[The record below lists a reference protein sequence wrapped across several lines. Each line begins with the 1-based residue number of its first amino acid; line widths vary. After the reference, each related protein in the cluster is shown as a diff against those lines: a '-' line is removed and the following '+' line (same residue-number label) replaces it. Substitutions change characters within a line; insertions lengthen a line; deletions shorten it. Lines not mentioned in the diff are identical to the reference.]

1 MLAQVRAQVK
11 SWWRALTEQ
20 ARLDGEIASEMDS
33 HMERYAAD
41 LVAGGVEPG
50 EARRRA
56 RIEFGST
63 AAAAEECREAVGL
76 RWPNEIARD
85 LRYAARVLRK
95 SPTFTAAA
103 VATLALCIGANTAI
117 FSVVDAVLLR
127 PLPYPH
133 PERLF
138 SVARHYH
145 GKGSEGYQTNLWG
158 AAWEA
163 VRDNAAYVDAAG
175 FSDGSM
181 GVNFASGGRV
191 EYVKQQRVSAGF
203 FRVLGIAPLIGREFS
218 ADEDRKGG
226 PAVTVLSYALWKRAF
241 RADPSIVGQAV
252 ALRGEPHTIVG
263 VLPEHFQSIVPA
275 DLWTPLRPSRSGE
288 GAGSNYAVV
297 ARLRSGTTWAQAN
310 GQIEAI
316 GAPLVRDFLQDP
328 FTHLCLISF
337 QRGLTNSVRQPLLIL
352 WAAVGLVL
360 LIGCVNIAGLLL
372 ARAAGRT
379 REMATRLALG
389 SGRAALIRQ
398 MLAES
403 VVLGLC
409 GGAAGAA
416 LGWLGVKALK
426 VLMPGSLN
434 VWQAV
439 ELDWR
444 VLAATACASIAAGIL
459 FGLYPALIAS
469 RLEIRAA
476 LGEAGRAVAGGRN
489 PWPRRL
495 LVASEVALGVVL
507 LVGAGL
513 LIRTFAHLRGL
524 NPGFDAHNVITA
536 ELSLQDARYAT
547 SQSVNRLF
555 EQSLTRM
562 RELPGVESAAVALSL
577 PYERALNTGFQRL
590 DGRHV
595 DAATEYQIA
604 NFFYVTPEYFRVLRI
619 PLLRGRAFTAA
630 DSGTAAPTVVVSE
643 AFVKMYMPGDG
654 ALGRHLAPGGL
665 APGGGDRREIVGVV
679 GDVQQK
685 SGWGEDFGPLAAMPD
700 IYIPAAQTDGKSLQM
715 VHTWFSPSWIVR
727 TAGPP
732 EGVIAGM
739 QRALESVDPQLPFA
753 GFHSMEDVRYRS
765 LAQERFQA
773 VLLGALAGLA
783 LLLAAVGIYGLIANS
798 VAERTRELGIR
809 LALGATVPQAMRS
822 VALPGVALALA
833 GVAAGSV
840 LAGFATQLLRHMV
853 WGVHP
858 GDPLTFVA
866 VGIGLLGVA
875 AAASFLPALRIT
887 RLNPAETLRQE

>member
-1 MLAQVRAQVK
+1 MAA
-11 SWWRALTEQ
+11 
-20 ARLDGEIASEMDS
+20 EMDS

-41 LVAGGVEPG
+41 LVARGVEPG

-76 RWPNEIARD
+76 RWPDEIVRD

-133 PERLF
+133 PEQLF
-138 SVARHYH
+138 SVARHFQ
-145 GKGSEGYQTNLWG
+145 GKGSESYQTNLWG
-158 AAWEA
+158 GAWEA
-163 VRDNAAYVDAAG
+163 VRDNAAYVDAAV

-181 GVNFASGGRV
+181 GVNLAAGGRV

-218 ADEDRKGG
+218 ANEDRQGG
-226 PAVTVLSYALWKRAF
+226 PAVTLLSYALWKRAF
-241 RADPSIVGQAV
+241 HADPSIVGQAV
-252 ALRGEPHTIVG
+252 DLRGEPHTIVG
-263 VLPEHFQSIVPA
+263 VLPANFQSIVPA

-288 GAGSNYAVV
+288 GGGSNYAIV
-297 ARLRSGTTWAQAN
+297 ARLRSGTAWAQAN

-316 GAPLVRDFLQDP
+316 GAPVLREFGQDP
-328 FTHLCLISF
+328 STQHLRLISF
-337 QRGLTNSVRQPLLIL
+337 QRGLTVYVRQPLVIL

-416 LGWLGVKALK
+416 LGWLGVKALAA
-426 VLMPGSLN
+426 LMPVSLN

-459 FGLYPALIAS
+459 FGLYPALLAS

-495 LVASEVALGVVL
+495 LVAGEVALGVVL

-513 LIRTFAHLRGL
+513 LIRTFAHLSGL
-524 NPGFDAHNVITA
+524 NPGFDAQNVTTA
-536 ELSLQDARYAT
+536 KLSLQDARYTT

-555 EQSLTRM
+555 DQSLARM

-577 PYERALNTGFQRL
+577 PYERALNDGFRRL
-590 DGRHV
+590 DGGRV
-595 DAATEYQIA
+595 DTESQIT
-604 NFFYVTPEYFRVLRI
+604 NMFYITPEYFQVLRI
-619 PLLRGRAFTAA
+619 PLLRGRVFTAA
-630 DSGTAAPTVVVSE
+630 DSSTAAPAAVVSE
-643 AFVKMYMPGDG
+643 AFVKMYLRGDD
-654 ALGRHLAPGGL
+654 ALGRHLDL
-665 APGGGDRREIVGVV
+665 GGGERREIVGVV

-685 SGWGEDFGPLAAMPD
+685 SGWGDGSPLAAMPD
-700 IYIPAAQTDGKSLQM
+700 IYIPATQVDDKFIPV

-727 TAGPP
+727 SSGPP

-739 QRALESVDPQLPFA
+739 QRALETVDPRLPFA
-753 GFHSMEDVRYRS
+753 GFHSMEDIRYRS

-783 LLLAAVGIYGLIANS
+783 LLLAAVGIYGLIASS

-809 LALGATVPQAMRS
+809 LALGATVAQAMRA
-822 VALPGVALALA
+822 VALPGLALALA
-833 GVAAGSV
+833 GVAVGSV
-840 LAGFATQLLRHMV
+840 LAGFASQLLRHLV
-853 WGVHP
+853 WGVRP

-866 VGIGLLGVA
+866 VGLGLLGVA
-875 AAASFLPALRIT
+875 AAASFLPALRVT

>member
-1 MLAQVRAQVK
+1 MLAQVK
-11 SWWRALTEQ
+11 SWWRALTGQ
-20 ARLDGEIASEMDS
+20 SRLAGEMASEMDG
-33 HMERYAAD
+33 HMERYASD
-41 LVAGGVEPG
+41 LMARGVEPG

-76 RWPNEIARD
+76 RWPNEFGRD
-85 LRYAARVLRK
+85 LRYAVRVLRK

-127 PLPYPH
+127 PLPYPA

-138 SVARHYH
+138 SVARHFQ
-145 GKGSEGYQTNLWG
+145 GKGSESYQTNLWG
-158 AAWEA
+158 SAWEA
-163 VRDNAAYVDAAG
+163 VRDNATYLDAAV

-181 GVNFASGGRV
+181 GVNFAAGGGV
-191 EYVKQQRVSAGF
+191 DYVKQQRVSAGF
-203 FRVLGIAPLIGREFS
+203 FRVLGIKPLIGREFS
-218 ADEDRKGG
+218 MNEDRPAG
-226 PAVTVLSYALWKRAF
+226 PAVTVLSYALWKRVF
-241 RADPSIVGQAV
+241 HADPSIVGQAV
-252 ALRGEPHTIVG
+252 TLRGEPHIIVG
-263 VLPEHFQSIVPA
+263 VLPAGFRSIVPA

-288 GAGSNYAVV
+288 GGGSNYAVV
-297 ARLRSGTTWAQAN
+297 ARLHSGASWAQAN

-316 GAPLVRDFLQDP
+316 GAPLMRQYGQDAS
-328 FTHLCLISF
+328 TRLRLISF
-337 QRGLTNSVRQPLLIL
+337 QRGLTVDVRQPILIL
-352 WAAVGLVL
+352 WAAVGVVL

-379 REMATRLALG
+379 REMATRMALG

-409 GGAAGAA
+409 GGAAGTG

-426 VLMPGSLN
+426 ALTPASLN
-434 VWQAV
+434 LWQAV
-439 ELDWR
+439 DLDWR
-444 VLAATACASIAAGIL
+444 VLAATAFASIAAGIL
-459 FGLYPALIAS
+459 FGLYPALAAS
-469 RLEIRAA
+469 RLQIRAA

-495 LVASEVALGVVL
+495 LVTSEVALGVVL

-555 EQSLTRM
+555 EQSLARM
-562 RELPGVESAAVALSL
+562 RELPGVESAAVTISL
-577 PYERALNTGFQRL
+577 PYERALNTGFQRM
-590 DGRHV
+590 DGPHV
-595 DAATEYQIA
+595 DTESQIT
-604 NFFYVTPEYFRVLRI
+604 NMFYITPEYFRVLRI
-619 PLLRGRAFTAA
+619 PLLRGRVFTAA
-630 DSGTAAPTVVVSE
+630 DSSISAPATVVSE
-643 AFVKMYMPGDG
+643 AFVKMYMPGDEPV
-654 ALGRHLAPGGL
+654 GRHLDL
-665 APGGGDRREIVGVV
+665 GGGEKREIVGVV

-685 SGWGEDFGPLAAMPD
+685 SGWGDGAPTAAMPD
-700 IYIPAAQTDGKSLQM
+700 IYIPAMQVQDKFMQL
-715 VHTWFSPSWIVR
+715 VHTWFSPSWTVR
-727 TAGPP
+727 SAGPA

-739 QRALESVDPQLPFA
+739 QRALQSVDPQLPFA
-753 GFHSMEDVRYRS
+753 GFHSMEDVRYRA

-833 GVAAGSV
+833 GVIVGSV
-840 LAGFATQLLRHMV
+840 MAGFATQMLRHLV
-853 WGVHP
+853 WGVRP
-858 GDPLTFVA
+858 GDPLTFAA
-866 VGIGLLGVA
+866 VGVGLLGVA
-875 AAASFLPALRIT
+875 AAASFLPALRVT

>member
-1 MLAQVRAQVK
+1 M
-11 SWWRALTEQ
+11 
-20 ARLDGEIASEMDS
+20 ASEMDS

-41 LVAGGVEPG
+41 LMAAGVDPG
-50 EARRRA
+50 EARRQA

-76 RWPNEIARD
+76 RWPNEFSRD

-138 SVARHYH
+138 SVARHFQ
-145 GKGSEGYQTNLWG
+145 GEGSEAYQTNLWG
-158 AAWEA
+158 GAWEG
-163 VRDNAAYVDAAG
+163 VRDHAAYLDAAV

-181 GVNFASGGRV
+181 GVNSASAGRV
-191 EYVKQQRVSAGF
+191 EYLKQQRVSAGF

-218 ADEDRKGG
+218 ADEDRPGG
-226 PAVTVLSYALWKRAF
+226 RAVTVIGYALWKRVF
-241 RADPSIVGQAV
+241 RADPAIVGQAV
-252 ALRGEPHTIVG
+252 TLRGEPYTIVG
-263 VLPEHFQSIVPA
+263 VLPAQFQNSVPA

-288 GAGSNYAVV
+288 GGGSNYAIV
-297 ARLRSGTTWAQAN
+297 ARLRSGATWAQAN

-316 GAPLVRDFLQDP
+316 GTPILRQYGQDP
-328 FTHLCLISF
+328 STQRLRLISF
-337 QRGLTNSVRQPLLIL
+337 QRGLTVDVRQPLLIL

-379 REMATRLALG
+379 REMATRMALG

-398 MLAES
+398 LLAES
-403 VVLGLC
+403 VLLGLS

-416 LGWLGVKALK
+416 LGWLGVKGLK
-426 VLMPGSLN
+426 ALMPASLN

-444 VLAATACASIAAGIL
+444 VLASTACASIAAGIL
-459 FGLYPALIAS
+459 FGLYPALVAS

-476 LGEAGRAVAGGRN
+476 LGEAGRGVAGARN
-489 PWPRRL
+489 PWPRRS
-495 LVASEVALGVVL
+495 LVTGEVALGVVL

-524 NPGFDAHNVITA
+524 TPGFDAHYVITA
-536 ELSLQDARYAT
+536 QLSLQDARYAT
-547 SQSVNRLF
+547 SQRVNRLF
-555 EQSLTRM
+555 DQSLARM
-562 RELPGVESAAVALSL
+562 RELPGVESAAVTISL
-577 PYERALNTGFQRL
+577 PYERALNDGFRRL

-595 DAATEYQIA
+595 DTEAQIA
-604 NFFYVTPEYFRVLRI
+604 NLFYVTPEYFRVLRI
-619 PLLRGRAFTAA
+619 PLLRGRVFTAA
-630 DSGTAAPTVVVSE
+630 DSSTAAPAMVVSE
-643 AFVKMYMPGDG
+643 AFVKMYLRDDDP
-654 ALGRHLAPGGL
+654 LGRHLDL
-665 APGGGDRREIVGVV
+665 GGGDRREIVGVV
-679 GDVQQK
+679 GDIQQK
-685 SGWGEDFGPLAAMPD
+685 SGWGDGAPTAAMPD
-700 IYIPAAQTDGKSLQM
+700 IYIPATQVEDKFMQL

-732 EGVIAGM
+732 EGIVGGM

-753 GFHSMEDVRYRS
+753 GFHSMEDVRYRA

-833 GVAAGSV
+833 GVAVGSV
-840 LAGFATQLLRHMV
+840 LAGFASQLLRHLI
-853 WGVHP
+853 WGVRP

-866 VGIGLLGVA
+866 VGLGLLAVA
-875 AAASFLPALRIT
+875 AAASFLPALRVT

>member
-1 MLAQVRAQVK
+1 MLAQVR
-11 SWWRALTEQ
+11 SWWRALTGQ
-20 ARLDGEIASEMDS
+20 SRLADEMASEMDS

-41 LVAGGVEPG
+41 LVARGVEPV

-56 RIEFGST
+56 RVEFGST

-76 RWPNEIARD
+76 RWPNEFARD
-85 LRYAARVLRK
+85 LRYAVRVLRK

-138 SVARHYH
+138 SVARHYQ
-145 GKGSEGYQTNLWG
+145 GKGSEAYQTNLWG
-158 AAWEA
+158 SAWEA
-163 VRDNAAYVDAAG
+163 VRDNATYLDAAV

-181 GVNFASGGRV
+181 GVNFAASGRV

-203 FRVLGIAPLIGREFS
+203 FRVLDITPLIGREFS

-252 ALRGEPHTIVG
+252 TLRGEPHTIVG
-263 VLPEHFQSIVPA
+263 VLPAEFQSSVPA

-288 GAGSNYAVV
+288 GEGSNYAIV

-316 GAPLVRDFLQDP
+316 GAPLLREYGKES
-328 FTHLCLISF
+328 THLALISF
-337 QRGLTNSVRQPLLIL
+337 QRGLTEDVRQPLLIL

-379 REMATRLALG
+379 REMATRMALG

-426 VLMPGSLN
+426 ILTPGSLN

-444 VLAATACASIAAGIL
+444 VLAATGCASIAAGIL
-459 FGLYPALIAS
+459 FGLYPALAAS

-476 LGEAGRAVAGGRN
+476 LGEAGRAVAGARN
-489 PWPRRL
+489 PWPRHL
-495 LVASEVALGVVL
+495 LVAGEVALGVVL

-524 NPGFDAHNVITA
+524 DPGFDAHNAITA
-536 ELSLQDARYAT
+536 KLSLQDARYAT

-555 EQSLTRM
+555 EQSLARM
-562 RELPGVESAAVALSL
+562 RELPGVDSAALALSL
-577 PYERALNTGFQRL
+577 PYERALNTGFRRL

-595 DAATEYQIA
+595 DTESQIT
-604 NFFYVTPEYFRVLRI
+604 NLFYITPEYFRVLRI
-619 PLLRGRAFTAA
+619 PLLRGRVFTAA
-630 DSGTAAPTVVVSE
+630 DSSTAASAAVVSE
-643 AFVKMYMPGDG
+643 AFVKMYMPGDD
-654 ALGRHLAPGGL
+654 ALGRHLDL
-665 APGGGDRREIVGVV
+665 GGGGRREIVGVV

-685 SGWGEDFGPLAAMPD
+685 SGWGDGRPLAAMSD
-700 IYIPAAQTDGKSLQM
+700 IYIPAAQTDGKSFQGL
-715 VHTWFSPSWIVR
+715 HIWFSPSWIVR
-727 TAGPP
+727 SSGPA

-739 QRALESVDPQLPFA
+739 QRAIQAVDPQLPFA
-753 GFHSMEDVRYRS
+753 GFQSMEDVRYRS

-833 GVAAGSV
+833 GVIVGSV
-840 LAGFATQLLRHMV
+840 LAGFASQLLGHLV
-853 WGVHP
+853 WGVRP

-866 VGIGLLGVA
+866 VGLGLLGVA

>member
-1 MLAQVRAQVK
+1 MLAQVR
-11 SWWRALTEQ
+11 SWWRALTGQ
-20 ARLDGEIASEMDS
+20 SRLAVEMAAEMDS
-33 HMERYAAD
+33 HIERYAAD
-41 LVAGGVEPG
+41 LVARGVEPG
-50 EARRRA
+50 EARRQA
-56 RIEFGST
+56 RMEFGSA
-63 AAAAEECREAVGL
+63 AAAAEECREAVGM
-76 RWPNEIARD
+76 RWPDEFARD
-85 LRYAARVLRK
+85 LRYAVRVLRK

-127 PLPYPH
+127 PLPYAH
-133 PERLF
+133 PEQLF
-138 SVARHYH
+138 SVARHFH
-145 GKGSEGYQTNLWG
+145 GKGSDGYQMNLWG
-158 AAWEA
+158 GAWEA
-163 VRDNAAYVDAAG
+163 VRDNAAYVDASV

-181 GVNFASGGRV
+181 GVNFAAGGRV

-218 ADEDRKGG
+218 ANEDRQGG
-226 PAVTVLSYALWKRAF
+226 PAVAVLSYALWKRAF
-241 RADPSIVGQAV
+241 HADPSIVGRAV
-252 ALRGEPHTIVG
+252 DLRGEPHTIVG
-263 VLPEHFQSIVPA
+263 VLPANFQSIVPA

-288 GAGSNYAVV
+288 GGGSNYAIVT
-297 ARLRSGTTWAQAN
+297 RLRSGTTWAQAN
-310 GQIEAI
+310 GQIEAV
-316 GAPLVRDFLQDP
+316 GAPVLREYGQDP
-328 FTHLCLISF
+328 STQRLRLVSF
-337 QRGLTNSVRQPLLIL
+337 QRGLTEDVRQPLVIL

-416 LGWLGVKALK
+416 LGWLGVRALKAL
-426 VLMPGSLN
+426 MPLSLN

-444 VLAATACASIAAGIL
+444 VLAATACASVAAGIL
-459 FGLYPALIAS
+459 FGLYPALVAS
-469 RLEIRAA
+469 RLQIRAA
-476 LGEAGRAVAGGRN
+476 LGEAGRGVAGGRN

-524 NPGFDAHNVITA
+524 NPGFDARNVITA

-547 SQSVNRLF
+547 NQSVNRLF
-555 EQSLTRM
+555 DQSLARM

-577 PYERALNTGFQRL
+577 PYERALNDGFRRL
-590 DGRHV
+590 DGAHV
-595 DAATEYQIA
+595 DTESQIT
-604 NFFYVTPEYFRVLRI
+604 NMFYVTPEYFRVLRI
-619 PLLRGRAFTAA
+619 PLLRGRVFTAA
-630 DSGTAAPTVVVSE
+630 DSSTAAPAAVVSE
-643 AFVKMYMPGDG
+643 AFVKMYLRGDE
-654 ALGRHLAPGGL
+654 AVGRHLDLGGD
-665 APGGGDRREIVGVV
+665 DRREIVGVV

-685 SGWGEDFGPLAAMPD
+685 SGWGDGSPLAAMPD
-700 IYIPAAQTDGKSLQM
+700 IYIPATQVDDKFIPM

-727 TAGPP
+727 FSGSA

-739 QRALESVDPQLPFA
+739 QQALESVDPRLPFA

-765 LAQERFQA
+765 LAEERFQA

-783 LLLAAVGIYGLIANS
+783 LLLAAVGIYGLIASS

-809 LALGATVPQAMRS
+809 LALGATVAQAMRA
-822 VALPGVALALA
+822 VALPGLALALA
-833 GVAAGSV
+833 GVAVGSV
-840 LAGFATQLLRHMV
+840 LAGFASRLLRHLV
-853 WGVHP
+853 WGVGP

-875 AAASFLPALRIT
+875 AAASFLPALRVT

>member
-1 MLAQVRAQVK
+1 MLAQAR
-11 SWWRALTEQ
+11 SWWRALTGRS
-20 ARLDGEIASEMDS
+20 RLDGEMASEMDS
-33 HMERYAAD
+33 HIERYAAD
-41 LVAGGVEPG
+41 LVAGGMEPG

-76 RWPNEIARD
+76 RWPNEFARD
-85 LRYAARVLRK
+85 LRYATRVLRK

-127 PLPYPH
+127 PLPYPQ

-138 SVARHYH
+138 SVARHYQ
-145 GKGSEGYQTNLWG
+145 GKGSEGYQMNLWG
-158 AAWEA
+158 SAWEA
-163 VRDNAAYVDAAG
+163 VRDNASYVDAAV

-181 GVNFASGGRV
+181 GVNFAAEGRV

-218 ADEDRKGG
+218 ADEDRHGG
-226 PAVTVLSYALWKRAF
+226 PAVTVLSYPLWKRAF
-241 RADPSIVGQAV
+241 RADPSIVGRTV
-252 ALRGEPHTIVG
+252 TLRGEPHTIVG
-263 VLPEHFQSIVPA
+263 VLPALFQSIVPA

-288 GAGSNYAVV
+288 GGGSNYAVV
-297 ARLRSGTTWAQAN
+297 ARLRPGATWAQAN
-310 GQIEAI
+310 GEMEAI
-316 GAPLVRDFLQDP
+316 GAPLLRQYGQDP
-328 FTHLCLISF
+328 STRLQLISF
-337 QRGLTNSVRQPLLIL
+337 QRGLTEDVRQPLLIL

-372 ARAAGRT
+372 ARAAGRS
-379 REMATRLALG
+379 RELATRMALG

-403 VVLGLC
+403 VLLGLS

-426 VLMPGSLN
+426 ALMPRSLN

-444 VLAATACASIAAGIL
+444 VLAATACVSIAAGIL
-459 FGLYPALIAS
+459 FGLYPAAVAS

-489 PWPRRL
+489 PWPRRV

-513 LIRTFAHLRGL
+513 LIRTFAHLEGL
-524 NPGFDAHNVITA
+524 NPGFDARHVISA
-536 ELSLQDARYAT
+536 SLSLQDARYAT
-547 SQSVNRLF
+547 GQSVNRLF
-555 EQSLTRM
+555 DESLNRI
-562 RELPGVESAAVALSL
+562 RELPGVESAAVTLSL
-577 PYERALNTGFQRL
+577 PYERALNTEIRRL

-595 DAATEYQIA
+595 DGATESQIT
-604 NFFYVTPEYFRVLRI
+604 NFFYVTPGYFRVLRI
-619 PLLRGRAFTAA
+619 PLLRGRVFTGA
-630 DSGTAAPTVVVSE
+630 DRSTTTPVVVVSE
-643 AFVKMYMPGDG
+643 AFVKMYLGDDQP
-654 ALGRHLAPGGL
+654 LGRHLDLGN
-665 APGGGDRREIVGVV
+665 GDRREIVGVV
-679 GDVQQK
+679 GDILQQ
-685 SGWGEDFGPLAAMPD
+685 SGWGDGTPLAPMPD
-700 IYIPAAQTDGKSLQM
+700 IYVPSTQVEDKFVQL

-727 TAGPP
+727 SSGPAQ
-732 EGVIAGM
+732 GTIAGM

-753 GFHSMEDVRYRS
+753 GFHGMDDIRYRA

-773 VLLGALAGLA
+773 ALLGGLAGLA

-809 LALGATVPQAMRS
+809 LALGATVPQAMRA
-822 VALPGVALALA
+822 VALPGVVLALA
-833 GVAAGSV
+833 GVLAGSV
-840 LAGFATQLLRHMV
+840 LAGFASQLLRHLV
-853 WGVHP
+853 WGVRP
-858 GDPLTFVA
+858 GDPATFVA
-866 VGIGLLGVA
+866 VGLGLLAVA
-875 AAASFLPALRIT
+875 AAASFLPALRVT

>member
-1 MLAQVRAQVK
+1 MLAQVK
-11 SWWRALTEQ
+11 SWWRALTGQ
-20 ARLDGEIASEMDS
+20 SRLAGEMASEMDG

-41 LVAGGVEPG
+41 LMARGVEPG

-76 RWPNEIARD
+76 RWPNEFGRD
-85 LRYAARVLRK
+85 LRYAVRVLRK

-127 PLPYPH
+127 PLPYPA

-138 SVARHYH
+138 SVARHFQ
-145 GKGSEGYQTNLWG
+145 GKGSESYQTNLWG
-158 AAWEA
+158 SAWEA
-163 VRDNAAYVDAAG
+163 VRDNATYLDAAV

-181 GVNFASGGRV
+181 GVNFAAGGGV
-191 EYVKQQRVSAGF
+191 DYVKQQRVSAGF
-203 FRVLGIAPLIGREFS
+203 FRVLGIKPLIGREFS
-218 ADEDRKGG
+218 MNEDRPAG
-226 PAVTVLSYALWKRAF
+226 PAVTVLSYALWKRVF
-241 RADPSIVGQAV
+241 HADPSIVGQAV
-252 ALRGEPHTIVG
+252 TLRGEPHIIVG
-263 VLPEHFQSIVPA
+263 VLPAGFRSIVPA

-288 GAGSNYAVV
+288 GGGSNYAVV
-297 ARLRSGTTWAQAN
+297 ARLHSGASWAQAN

-316 GAPLVRDFLQDP
+316 GAPLMRQYGQDAS
-328 FTHLCLISF
+328 TRLRLISF
-337 QRGLTNSVRQPLLIL
+337 QRGLTVDVRQPILIL
-352 WAAVGLVL
+352 WAAVGVVL
-360 LIGCVNIAGLLL
+360 LIGCVNIAGPLL

-379 REMATRLALG
+379 REMATRMALG

-409 GGAAGAA
+409 GGAAGTG

-426 VLMPGSLN
+426 ALTPASLN
-434 VWQAV
+434 LWQAV
-439 ELDWR
+439 DLDWR
-444 VLAATACASIAAGIL
+444 VLAATAFASIAAGIL
-459 FGLYPALIAS
+459 FGLYPALAAS
-469 RLEIRAA
+469 RLQIRAA

-495 LVASEVALGVVL
+495 LVTSEVALGVVL

-555 EQSLTRM
+555 EQSLARM
-562 RELPGVESAAVALSL
+562 RELPGVESAAVTISL
-577 PYERALNTGFQRL
+577 PYERALNTGFQRM
-590 DGRHV
+590 DGPHV
-595 DAATEYQIA
+595 DTESQIT
-604 NFFYVTPEYFRVLRI
+604 NMFYITPEYFRVLRI
-619 PLLRGRAFTAA
+619 PLLRGRVFTAA
-630 DSGTAAPTVVVSE
+630 DSSISAPATVVSE
-643 AFVKMYMPGDG
+643 AFVKMYMPGDEPV
-654 ALGRHLAPGGL
+654 GRHLDL
-665 APGGGDRREIVGVV
+665 GGGEKREIVGVV

-685 SGWGEDFGPLAAMPD
+685 SGWGDGAPTAAMPD
-700 IYIPAAQTDGKSLQM
+700 IYIPAMQVQDKFMQL
-715 VHTWFSPSWIVR
+715 VHTWFSPSWTVR
-727 TAGPP
+727 SAGPA

-753 GFHSMEDVRYRS
+753 GFHSMEDVRYRALS
-765 LAQERFQA
+765 QERFQV

-809 LALGATVPQAMRS
+809 LALGATVPQAIRS

-833 GVAAGSV
+833 GVIVGSV
-840 LAGFATQLLRHMV
+840 LAAFATQMLRHLV
-853 WGVHP
+853 WGVRP
-858 GDPLTFVA
+858 GDPLTFAA
-866 VGIGLLGVA
+866 VGVGLLGVA
-875 AAASFLPALRIT
+875 AAASFLPALRVT

>member
-1 MLAQVRAQVK
+1 MQLWGRGSRV
-11 SWWRALTEQ
+11 
-20 ARLDGEIASEMDS
+20 AREIASEMDS
-33 HMERYAAD
+33 HIERCTAD
-41 LVAGGVEPG
+41 LIERGVEAG

-63 AAAAEECREAVGL
+63 ASVAEECREAVGL
-76 RWPNEIARD
+76 RWPDEIARD

-95 SPTFTAAA
+95 SPTFTVAA
-103 VATLALCIGANTAI
+103 VALCIGANTAI

-138 SVARHYH
+138 SVARHFQ
-145 GKGSEGYQTNLWG
+145 GKGADGYQTNLWG
-158 AAWEA
+158 SAWEA
-163 VRDNAAYVDAAG
+163 VRDNAAYVDAAV
-175 FSDGSM
+175 FSEWSM
-181 GVNFASGGRV
+181 GVNFAAGDRV

-218 ADEDRKGG
+218 ANEDRNGG

-241 RADPSIVGQAV
+241 RADPSIVGQTV
-252 ALRGEPHTIVG
+252 TLRGEPHTVVG
-263 VLPEHFQSIVPA
+263 VLPADFQSSTPA
-275 DLWTPLRPSRSGE
+275 DLWTPLRASRSGE
-288 GAGSNYAVV
+288 GEGSNYAIV

-316 GAPLVRDFLQDP
+316 GAPLLRKYGQDP
-328 FTHLCLISF
+328 STRLQLISF
-337 QRGLTNSVRQPLLIL
+337 QRGLTDDLRQPLLIL

-379 REMATRLALG
+379 REMATRMALG
-389 SGRAALIRQ
+389 SGRAALVRQ
-398 MLAES
+398 LLAES
-403 VVLGLC
+403 LLLGLC

-426 VLMPGSLN
+426 LLTPESLN
-434 VWQAV
+434 VWQTVA
-439 ELDWR
+439 LDWR
-444 VLAATACASIAAGIL
+444 VLAATGCASIAAGIL
-459 FGLYPALIAS
+459 FGLYPALAAS

-476 LGEAGRAVAGGRN
+476 LGEAGRGVAGGRN

-513 LIRTFAHLRGL
+513 LIRTFTHLRGL
-524 NPGFDAHNVITA
+524 NPGFDAHNTIA
-536 ELSLQDARYAT
+536 AQLSLQDARYAT
-547 SQSVNRLF
+547 NARVNRLF
-555 EQSLTRM
+555 DQSLARI
-562 RELPGVESAAVALSL
+562 RELPGVESAAVTISL
-577 PYERALNTGFQRL
+577 PYERALNGGFKRL

-595 DAATEYQIA
+595 DKEWQIA
-604 NFFYVTPEYFRVLRI
+604 NMFYVTPEYFRVLRI
-619 PLLRGRAFTAA
+619 PVLRGRVFTAA
-630 DSGTAAPTVVVSE
+630 DSRTAAPTMVVSE
-643 AFVKMYMPGDG
+643 AFVKMYLRDDDP
-654 ALGRHLAPGGL
+654 LGRHVDF
-665 APGGGDRREIVGVV
+665 GGGGRREIVGVV
-679 GDVQQK
+679 GDIQQK
-685 SGWGEDFGPLAAMPD
+685 SGWGEDFGPVAPMPD
-700 IYIPAAQTDGKSLQM
+700 IYIPATQVDDKFMQL

-727 TAGPP
+727 TSGPAQ
-732 EGVIAGM
+732 GTIAGM
-739 QRALESVDPQLPFA
+739 QRAIQAVDPLLPFA
-753 GFHSMEDVRYRS
+753 GFHSMEDIRYRA

-809 LALGATVPQAMRS
+809 LALGATVPQAIRA

-833 GVAAGSV
+833 GVVVGSV
-840 LAGFATQLLRHMV
+840 LAGFASQLLRHLV
-853 WGVHP
+853 WGVRP

-866 VGIGLLGVA
+866 VGLGLLGVA
-875 AAASFLPALRIT
+875 AGASFLPALRVT

>member
-1 MLAQVRAQVK
+1 MLAQVR
-11 SWWRALTEQ
+11 SWWRALTGQ
-20 ARLDGEIASEMDS
+20 SRLSGEMASEMDS

-76 RWPNEIARD
+76 RWPNEFARD

-138 SVARHYH
+138 SVARHFQ
-145 GKGSEGYQTNLWG
+145 GKGSEAYQTNLWG
-158 AAWEA
+158 SVWEA
-163 VRDNAAYVDAAG
+163 VRDNAAYVDAAV
-175 FSDGSM
+175 FSEWSM
-181 GVNFASGGRV
+181 GVNFAAGDRV

-203 FRVLGIAPLIGREFS
+203 FGVLGITPLIGREFS

-252 ALRGEPHTIVG
+252 TLRGEPHTVVG
-263 VLPEHFQSIVPA
+263 VLPAHFQSSVPA

-288 GAGSNYAVV
+288 GEGSNYAVV

-316 GAPLVRDFLQDP
+316 GAPLLRERGQGP
-328 FTHLCLISF
+328 STHLRLISF
-337 QRGLTNSVRQPLLIL
+337 QRGLTEDVRQPLLIL

-379 REMATRLALG
+379 REMATRMALG

-398 MLAES
+398 MMAES

-426 VLMPGSLN
+426 VLMPDSLN

-444 VLAATACASIAAGIL
+444 VLAATACASIAAGVL
-459 FGLYPALIAS
+459 FGLYPALAAS

-536 ELSLQDARYAT
+536 QLSVQDARYAT

-555 EQSLTRM
+555 EQGLARM
-562 RELPGVESAAVALSL
+562 RELPGVESAAVTISL
-577 PYERALNTGFQRL
+577 PYERALNSGFRRL

-595 DAATEYQIA
+595 DTESQIT
-604 NFFYVTPEYFRVLRI
+604 NMFYITPEFFRVLRI
-619 PLLRGRAFTAA
+619 PLLRGRVFTDA
-630 DSGTAAPTVVVSE
+630 DSSTAAPVVVVSE
-643 AFVKMYMPGDG
+643 AFVKMYMPGDDP
-654 ALGRHLAPGGL
+654 LGRHL
-665 APGGGDRREIVGVV
+665 GGDGDRFEIVGVV
-679 GDVQQK
+679 GDIQQK
-685 SGWGEDFGPLAAMPD
+685 SGWGDGRPLAAMPD
-700 IYIPAAQTDGKSLQM
+700 IYMPATQVDDKFVQL

-727 TAGPP
+727 STALAQ
-732 EGVIAGM
+732 GVIAGM

-753 GFHSMEDVRYRS
+753 GFHSMEEVRYRS

-833 GVAAGSV
+833 GVLVGSV
-840 LAGFATQLLRHMV
+840 LAGFASQLLRHLV
-853 WGVHP
+853 WGVRP

-866 VGIGLLGVA
+866 VGLGLLAVA
-875 AAASFLPALRIT
+875 AAASFLPALRVA

>member
-1 MLAQVRAQVK
+1 
-11 SWWRALTEQ
+11 
-20 ARLDGEIASEMDS
+20 
-33 HMERYAAD
+33 
-41 LVAGGVEPG
+41 
-50 EARRRA
+50 
-56 RIEFGST
+56 
-63 AAAAEECREAVGL
+63 L
-76 RWPNEIARD
+76 RWPNEFARD

-138 SVARHYH
+138 SVARHFQ
-145 GKGSEGYQTNLWG
+145 GKGPESYQTNLWG
-158 AAWEA
+158 SAWEA
-163 VRDNAAYVDAAG
+163 VRDHANDLDAAV

-181 GVNFASGGRV
+181 GVNFAAGGRV

-203 FRVLGIAPLIGREFS
+203 FRVLGIAPFIGREFS
-218 ADEDRKGG
+218 ADEDHQGG
-226 PAVTVLSYALWKRAF
+226 PAVTLLSYALWNRAF

-252 ALRGEPHTIVG
+252 TLRGEPHTIVG
-263 VLPEHFQSIVPA
+263 VLPANFQSIVPA

-288 GAGSNYAVV
+288 GGGSNYAVV
-297 ARLRSGTTWAQAN
+297 ARLRSGSAWAQAN
-310 GQIEAI
+310 GQIETI
-316 GAPLVRDFLQDP
+316 GAPLLRQYGQDP
-328 FTHLCLISF
+328 TTRLCLISF
-337 QRGLTNSVRQPLLIL
+337 QRGLTEYVRQPLLIL
-352 WAAVGLVL
+352 WAAVALVL

-379 REMATRLALG
+379 REMATRMALG

-426 VLMPGSLN
+426 VLTPGSMN

-444 VLAATACASIAAGIL
+444 VLAATACVSIAAGIL

-476 LGEAGRAVAGGRN
+476 LGEAGRAVAGSRN

-513 LIRTFAHLRGL
+513 LIRTFAHLRSL

-555 EQSLTRM
+555 EQSLARM
-562 RELPGVESAAVALSL
+562 RELPGVDSAAVALSL

-590 DGRHV
+590 DGGHV
-595 DAATEYQIA
+595 DTESQIT
-604 NFFYVTPEYFRVLRI
+604 NMFYVTPEYFRVLRI
-619 PLLRGRAFTAA
+619 PLLRGRVFTAA
-630 DSGTAAPTVVVSE
+630 DSSAAAPAVVVSE
-643 AFVKMYMPGDG
+643 AFVKMYMPGDD
-654 ALGRHLAPGGL
+654 AVGRHLDL
-665 APGGGDRREIVGVV
+665 GGGDRREIVGVV

-685 SGWGEDFGPLAAMPD
+685 SGWGDGNPLAAMPD
-700 IYIPAAQTDGKSLQM
+700 MYIPATQVEDKFIQL

-727 TAGPP
+727 SSGPA

-739 QRALESVDPQLPFA
+739 QRALESVDPRLPFA
-753 GFHSMEDVRYRS
+753 GFHSMDDVRHRA

-809 LALGATVPQAMRS
+809 LALGATVPQAIRS

-833 GVAAGSV
+833 GVIAGSV
-840 LAGFATQLLRHMV
+840 LAGFATQMLRHLV
-853 WGVHP
+853 WGVRP
-858 GDPLTFVA
+858 GDPLTFAV

-875 AAASFLPALRIT
+875 AAASFLPALRVT

>member
-1 MLAQVRAQVK
+1 MLAQAK
-11 SWWRALTEQ
+11 SWWRALTGQ
-20 ARLDGEIASEMDS
+20 ARLSGEISSEMDS

-41 LVAGGVEPG
+41 LMAGGLAAG

-56 RIEFGST
+56 RMEFGST
-63 AAAAEECREAVGL
+63 VAAVEECREAVGL
-76 RWPNEIARD
+76 RWPDEIVRD
-85 LRYAARVLRK
+85 LRYAVRVLRK
-95 SPTFTAAA
+95 SPTFTVTA

-138 SVARHYH
+138 SVARHFQ
-145 GKGSEGYQTNLWG
+145 GKGSDGYHTNVWG
-158 AAWEA
+158 GVWEA
-163 VRDNAAYVDAAG
+163 VRDSATYVDAAV

-181 GVNFASGGRV
+181 GVNFAAGGGV

-203 FRVLGIAPLIGREFS
+203 FRVLGMAPLVGREFS
-218 ADEDRKGG
+218 AEEDRQGG

-241 RADPSIVGQAV
+241 RGDPSIVGQAV
-252 ALRGEPHTIVG
+252 TLRGEPHTIVG
-263 VLPEHFQSIVPA
+263 VLPARFQSIVPA
-275 DLWTPLRPSRSGE
+275 DLWTPLHASRSGE
-288 GAGSNYAVV
+288 GEGSNYAVV
-297 ARLRSGTTWAQAN
+297 VRLHSHATWAQAN

-316 GAPLVRDFLQDP
+316 GSPLLRRYGQDP
-328 FTHLCLISF
+328 STQHLRLISF
-337 QRGLTNSVRQPLLIL
+337 QRGLTEYVRQPLGIL

-379 REMATRLALG
+379 REMATRMALG

-416 LGWLGVKALK
+416 LGWLGVKGLK
-426 VLMPGSLN
+426 VLMPRSLN
-434 VWQAV
+434 IWQAV

-459 FGLYPALIAS
+459 FGVYPALVAS
-469 RLEIRAA
+469 RMEIRAA
-476 LGEAGRAVAGGRN
+476 LGEAGRAIAGGRN

-524 NPGFDAHNVITA
+524 NPGFDARNAITA
-536 ELSLQDARYAT
+536 ELSLQDARYVT
-547 SQSVNRLF
+547 RQSVNRLF
-555 EQSLTRM
+555 EESLARM
-562 RELPGVESAAVALSL
+562 RELPGVDSAAVALSL

-595 DAATEYQIA
+595 DTESQIA
-604 NFFYVTPEYFRVLRI
+604 NMFYITPEYFRVLRI
-619 PLLRGRAFTAA
+619 PLLRGRAFTGA
-630 DSGTAAPTVVVSE
+630 DSSTAAPAVVVSE
-643 AFVKMYMPGDG
+643 AFVKMYMPGDD
-654 ALGRHLAPGGL
+654 ALGRHLDL
-665 APGGGDRREIVGVV
+665 GGGGKREIVGVV

-685 SGWGEDFGPLAAMPD
+685 SGWGDGSPLAAMPD
-700 IYIPAAQTDGKSLQM
+700 IYIPAMQVEDKLISM

-727 TAGPP
+727 SPGPM
-732 EGVIAGM
+732 EGTIAGM
-739 QRALESVDPQLPFA
+739 QRAIQAVDPQLPFA
-753 GFHSMEDVRYRS
+753 GFHSMEDIRYRS

-809 LALGATVPQAMRS
+809 LALGATVAQAMRA

-840 LAGFATQLLRHMV
+840 LAGFASQLLRRLV
-853 WGVHP
+853 WGVRP
-858 GDPLTFVA
+858 GDPLTFMA
-866 VGIGLLGVA
+866 VGLVLLGVA
-875 AAASFLPALRIT
+875 AAASFLPALRVT
-887 RLNPAETLRQE
+887 RLSPAETLRQE